1 VVFTQIPSPYQVDLF
16 NRVQASEAVHISVI
30 YQARSDKSRLWKT
43 CELLHPHDFLG
54 ECSGQK
60 LRKMLAQA
68 DLVVFSGYRDHH
80 LRALMSLR
88 EASRRPWVFWG
99 EKMGFQVP
107 VWLGALYRRWNLRIL
122 HRSSAG
128 MWGIGSWAVKQF
140 AAEFGQNRSYT
151 NVPYSSDLSGFL
163 AIEREAESNRPR
175 RFLFSGSLTRRKGFN
190 LLLEGMEQLLR
201 EGVDVQLSVVG
212 AGPFESQALKLK
224 EKYGGRVEIMGFL
237 QPQDLPRAYGE
248 CDVLCAPSR
257 YDGWGL
263 VVVEG
268 MAAGMPVIS
277 TSATGAAVDLLDD
290 SCGWV
295 IRPSDQI
302 SLYNALKSAAD
313 IDTSKLRQMGLMGRE
328 RARAFDVEEGTQR
341 FVSAA
346 LSAMQS
352 PAATVTGPARSFGL
366 GGSDASSRR

>member
-1 VVFTQIPSPYQVDLF
+1 MQINKTRFWVVVFTQIPSPYQVDLF
-16 NRVQASEAVHISVI
+16 NRLQASGAVHISVI
-30 YQARSDKSRLWKT
+30 YQARSDKTRLWKA
-43 CELLHPHDFLG
+43 CELLHPHDFLD
-54 ECSGQK
+54 ECSGQQ
-60 LRKMLAQA
+60 LRHILAEA

-80 LRALMSLR
+80 IRALMSLR
-88 EASRRPWVFWG
+88 EATGRPWVFWG

-107 VWLGALYRRWNLRIL
+107 VWLGALCRKWNLRTL

-151 NVPYSSDLSGFL
+151 NVPYSSDLSRFL
-163 AIEREAESNRPR
+163 AIEREVESKRSR
-175 RFLFSGSLTRRKGFN
+175 RFLFSGSLTRRKGFD

-201 EGVDVQLSVVG
+201 EGVNVELFVVG

-224 EKYGGRVEIMGFL
+224 EKYGVRVEIMGFL
-237 QPQDLPRAYGE
+237 QPQDLPRVYGE
-248 CDVLCAPSR
+248 CDVLSAPSR

-277 TSATGAAVDLLDD
+277 TSATGAAIDLLDD

-295 IRPSDQI
+295 TRPGDRM
-302 SLYNALKSAAD
+302 SLYNALRAALNID
-313 IDTSKLRQMGLMGRE
+313 IRKLRQMGGIARK
-328 RARAFDVEEGTQR
+328 RAQAFDVEEGTKR
-341 FVSAA
+341 FGSAA

-352 PAATVTGPARSFGL
+352 PAAT
-366 GGSDASSRR
+366 